1 MKKIWQSFYKASIG
15 QETVKNVE
23 IYWFFSLCF
32 LFYVVNKIH
41 SYFQNSYF
49 LTTLLIVKLFIW
61 HLYAIYKC
69 KPIENSTLTQEEQ
82 QLAKIKKPSSLLK
95 KILLQEPISKPSW
108 RQIVVV
114 IDILLLLS
122 ALSWL

>member
-15 QETVKNVE
+15 QETSKTVE

-32 LFYVVNKIH
+32 LFYFVHKIH
-41 SYFQNSYF
+41 SYFQNRYL
-49 LTTLLIVKLFIW
+49 LTTLLITLLFIW
-61 HLYAIYKC
+61 HLYAVYKC
-69 KPIENSTLTQEEQ
+69 KLLEKSTITQEEQ
-82 QLAKIKKPSSLLK
+82 QLAKIKKPSSLVK

>member
-15 QETVKNVE
+15 QETSKAVE
-23 IYWFFSLCF
+23 VFWFLSLCF
-32 LFYVVNKIH
+32 VFYIVYKIQ
-41 SYFQNSYF
+41 SYLQVHYF
-49 LTTLLIVKLFIW
+49 LTSSLLSLFFIW
-61 HLYAIYKC
+61 HLYAVYKC
-69 KPIENSTLTQEEQ
+69 KPPEDSTLTKEEK
-82 QLAKIKKPSSLLK
+82 QLAIIKKPKSLLK

-108 RQIVVV
+108 RQVVIV

>member
-32 LFYVVNKIH
+32 LFYVVHKIH

-49 LTTLLIVKLFIW
+49 LTTLLIAILFIW
-61 HLYAIYKC
+61 HLYAVYKC
-69 KPIENSTLTQEEQ
+69 KPVKNSTLTQEEQ

-108 RQIVVV
+108 RQIVVI